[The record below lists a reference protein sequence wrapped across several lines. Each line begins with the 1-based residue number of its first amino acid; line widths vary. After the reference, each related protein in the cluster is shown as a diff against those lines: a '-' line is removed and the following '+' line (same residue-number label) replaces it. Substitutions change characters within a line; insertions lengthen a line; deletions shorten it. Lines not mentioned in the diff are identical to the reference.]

1 MVMDLNWLQQWTQM
15 VSSSPTIAEFGK
27 KLVHS
32 PLTPPTTVG
41 VQVYQLD
48 TKGRL
53 NLAGGYGINPLG
65 NSSYSAWDDNFLAEA
80 IQEQGLATSKLDH
93 EGINV
98 FSFGLAM
105 MKGDQPVGVAV
116 VYSKESIKNF
126 PAEVNQA
133 MSQVLGL
140 WFYSLGLVSDK
151 SKEVSGE
158 LNPEQLTERQ
168 IKILEHISQ
177 GMTNA
182 EIAQELILSES
193 SIRQETVRI
202 YRALGVDSR
211 SEAAKRAIHLGI
223 IRQSA
228 IAN

>member
-1 MVMDLNWLQQWTQM
+1 MDLGWLQQWTQM
-15 VSSSPTIAEFGK
+15 VSSSSTIAEFGK

-32 PLTPPTTVG
+32 QLTPNTTVG

-53 NLAGGYGINPLG
+53 NLVGGYGINPLG
-65 NSSYSAWDDNFLAEA
+65 NASFSAWDENFLAEA
-80 IQEQGLATSKLDH
+80 VHEQGLASSKLDF
-93 EGINV
+93 EGAKIFCYALV
-98 FSFGLAM
+98 M
-105 MKGDQPVGVAV
+105 MKGDHPVGVSV
-116 VYSKESIKNF
+116 VYSKASIASYPPYLN
-126 PAEVNQA
+126 EA

-151 SKEVSGE
+151 AKDINGDLS
-158 LNPEQLTERQ
+158 PEQLTERQ
-168 IKILEHISQ
+168 VKILGLMSQ
-177 GMTNA
+177 SKTNA

-202 YRALGVDSR
+202 YRALGVESR

-223 IRQSA
+223 IRPPA